1 MAVISP
7 PMKSGPRLLDY
18 WSLLRPRQWT
28 KNLFVFPAALF
39 GLAHVGV
46 SGLEVARLLLAF
58 VGFCLISSFVYVLN
72 DILDVRSDG
81 LHPKKRHRP
90 IANGR
95 VSRGAAFALASGLF
109 ALAIVAGFSVGHD
122 FTWTLFGYVLN
133 SFLYLLLLKE
143 RVIAD
148 VLAIALG
155 FMLRIFGGAAAAGVE
170 PTSWLAV
177 CGFSLALFLGFCKR
191 RSEINCYE
199 SEEVAAEVRVVFR
212 SYTKAKLDVLVG
224 VMAAVTIV
232 TYMMFTVSPD
242 TVRLHG
248 TTSLIYTSPFVVY
261 CVLRFLMKSLEQKGE
276 DAAETLFMDS
286 GFLAAGVGWAIAV
299 VWILS
304 HAT

>member
-1 MAVISP
+1 
-7 PMKSGPRLLDY
+7 
-18 WSLLRPRQWT
+18 
-28 KNLFVFPAALF
+28 
-39 GLAHVGV
+39 
-46 SGLEVARLLLAF
+46 
-58 VGFCLISSFVYVLN
+58 
-72 DILDVRSDG
+72 
-81 LHPKKRHRP
+81 
-90 IANGR
+90 

-248 TTSLIYTSPFVVY
+248 HDLADLHFAFRG
-261 CVLRFLMKSLEQKGE
+261 VLRAPLSDEEPGAERRGRRGDAFHGLGVPRCGRGLGDCGRVDSLPRHLKFARGHNADSAGKVALPVELHFELMGSQLFIHVPKASRMGE
-276 DAAETLFMDS
+276 ADRASACS
-286 GFLAAGVGWAIAV
+286 
-299 VWILS
+299 
-304 HAT
+304 